1 MPRIAAKVIKSKIEN
16 GKMLAIVQFN
26 GRLPQK
32 GQQLSV
38 KWGSIRS
45 LPQNRLYFKYLHFLI
60 EDCGLKEHGQYSVQ
74 GLHENL
80 KSYVLSEKLFDKG
93 AWKSIETATTT
104 DLTRSEFSNYF
115 DIVDKVVQETFGVD
129 TSSFWET
136 YADNYQI
143 Q

>member
-1 MPRIAAKVIKSKIEN
+1 MRIKGKVLATKIDEQGRFLIKVQCNRKFPPK
-16 GKMLAIVQFN
+16 GAIIDIRF
-26 GRLPQK
+26 
-32 GQQLSV
+32 
-38 KWGSIRS
+38 GSLRS

-60 EDCGLKEHGQYSVQ
+60 EDCNLKEHGQYSVQ

-115 DIVDKVVQETFGVD
+115 DIVDKVVQDTFGVD
-129 TSSFWET
+129 TADFWQN
-136 YADNYQI
+136 YAENYQA
-143 Q
+143 